1 MCRFK
6 CDVFGDQFQDGFDG
20 VLQAVNYSTLLE
32 RRISYGNVA
41 KVLAVEGF
49 HVPQQTVWATI
60 QKYKTH
66 GTISR

>member
-60 QKYKTH
+60 Q
-66 GTISR
+66 